1 MRERLMAVAT
11 FFESTDVEAA
21 YDTLSSLYGI
31 RRFAAPGER
40 PLVRIDQD
48 KCGPV
53 DLHRL
58 TFGMTCESEGSPLDV
73 LYFGHVLGGTL
84 TYHHSGGS
92 YTYAAGGAY
101 LAGQPGEASRAV
113 MDHADFECVGIGV
126 PLLDQ
131 VAGTTRGGRPSPV
144 RFTGYQP
151 ATPAGTRLWL
161 RTHQFVRDQLRQE
174 DAAAMPLFAAPA
186 AQMLAAVA
194 LSVFPNNAPTD
205 PAIED
210 RRDAHPATLRRAVA
224 FIDENAHRDI
234 AIADIAHA
242 ASVTGR
248 AVQLAFQRHLGT
260 TPTAYLR
267 RVRLDHAH
275 RDLKRASPD
284 DGLTVTAVAYRWGFP
299 NPSRFAA
306 DYRRA
311 YGVSPSR
318 TLRQG

>member
-1 MRERLMAVAT
+1 VAV

-31 RRFAAPGER
+31 RRFAAPGMR
-40 PLVRIDQD
+40 PFVRIDQD

-58 TFGMTCESEGSPLDV
+58 TFGMTCESEGSPLGV

-84 TYHHSGGS
+84 TYRHSGGS
-92 YTYAAGGAY
+92 HTYRAGGAY
-101 LAGQPGEASRAV
+101 LAGQPGEAARAV
-113 MDHADFECVGIGV
+113 MDNADFECVGIGV
-126 PLLDQ
+126 TLLDE
-131 VAGTTRGGRPSPV
+131 VAGTTHGRRPPPV

-161 RTHQFVRDQLRQE
+161 QTHQFVRDQIRHQE
-174 DAAAMPLFAAPA
+174 AAATPLFGAAA
-186 AQMLAAVA
+186 AELLAATA
-194 LSVFPNNAPTD
+194 LSVFPNNARTGPTT
-205 PAIED
+205 ED

-234 AIADIAHA
+234 TTADIAA
-242 ASVTGR
+242 AAFVTPR
-248 AVQLAFQRHLGT
+248 AVQLAFQRHLGA

-275 RDLKRASPD
+275 QDLKRAGPG
-284 DGLTVTAVAYRWGFP
+284 DGLTVAAVAYRWGFGSS
-299 NPSRFAA
+299 SRFAA
-306 DYRRA
+306 AYQRA
-311 YGVSPSR
+311 YGVSPNR
-318 TLRQG
+318 TLRRGWQ